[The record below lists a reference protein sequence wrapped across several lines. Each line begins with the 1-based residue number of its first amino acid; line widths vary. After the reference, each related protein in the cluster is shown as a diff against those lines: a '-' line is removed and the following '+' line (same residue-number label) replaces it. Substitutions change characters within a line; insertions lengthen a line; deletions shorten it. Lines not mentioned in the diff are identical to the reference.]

1 MTCWLFE
8 RTKSSDNLNRVL
20 SFFFWGGGELV
31 VGVEQFENGDHKV
44 WTPKETTNVLTG
56 GKEKI

>member
-20 SFFFWGGGELV
+20 SFFFGGGGGELV

-44 WTPKETTNVLTG
+44 WTTNVLTG